1 MHNRHSSDMV
11 AIMKG
16 GIFAIWVGEILQEI
30 KCCNSISRMYSL
42 ASQLNEKK
50 FALYT
55 FKAGAHSSDE
65 TAALAE

>member
-1 MHNRHSSDMV
+1 MV

-55 FKAGAHSSDE
+55 KVG
-65 TAALAE
+65 L